1 MASRAHCS
9 RCGRALAGCWCG
21 CVRRVE
27 NPLPVLILQHP
38 DEASQAKNTGLLL
51 SRCLTR
57 VQLQV
62 GDIAPAPATTAGM
75 VLLYPDLMTDA
86 TQAAPAPWPNPG
98 AQTLV
103 VLDATWRKSRRM
115 MHLNPWL
122 AALPRLSLTATPP
135 SRYAIRRAHDVD
147 QRSTLEACALALA
160 QLDDAHPDRYEPLWA
175 AMDAFVLLQQQL
187 AREGRARREAGTSA
201 SG

>member
-1 MASRAHCS
+1 M
-9 RCGRALAGCWCG
+9 
-21 CVRRVE
+21 
-27 NPLPVLILQHP
+27 LILQHP
-38 DEASQAKNTGLLL
+38 EEASQAKNTGLLL

-62 GDIAPAPATTAGM
+62 GDIVPPVADSADTAGM
-75 VLLYPDLMTDA
+75 VLLYPDLTTDA
-86 TQAAPAPWPNPG
+86 SQPAPTPWPAEG
-98 AQTLV
+98 VHTLV

-115 MHLNPWL
+115 IHQNPWL
-122 AALPRLSLTATPP
+122 ARLPRLSLTATPP

-160 QLDDAHPDRYEPLWA
+160 QLDGLHPDRYEPLWA
-175 AMDAFVLLQQQL
+175 AMDAFVQLQQQL
-187 AREGRARREAGTSA
+187 AREGRARRDARTSA

>member
-1 MASRAHCS
+1 
-9 RCGRALAGCWCG
+9 
-21 CVRRVE
+21 VE

-38 DEASQAKNTGLLL
+38 EEASQAKNTGLLL

-57 VQLQV
+57 VQLVV
-62 GDIAPAPATTAGM
+62 GDQLPPPAPTTGM
-75 VLLYPDLMTDA
+75 VLLYPDFTPDA
-86 TQAAPAPWPNPG
+86 SQAAPAPWPAEG

-135 SRYAIRRAHDVD
+135 SRYAIRRAHDAD
-147 QRSTLEACALALA
+147 QRSTLEACALALT
-160 QLDDAHPDRYEPLWA
+160 QLDGAHGDRYEPLWA
-175 AMDAFVLLQQQL
+175 AMDAFVRLQQQL
-187 AREGRARREAGTSA
+187 AREGRARREATTSA